1 MLKAVVGINWG
12 DEGKGRI
19 VDLMSEKAD
28 YVVRYQGGNNA
39 GHTVLHRKESSCLIF
54 CHQEYFILM

>member
-28 YVVRYQGGNNA
+28 YVVR
-39 GHTVLHRKESSCLIF
+39 
-54 CHQEYFILM
+54 

>member
-19 VDLMSEKAD
+19 VRPYECESELCCTLS
-28 YVVRYQGGNNA
+28 G
-39 GHTVLHRKESSCLIF
+39 RK
-54 CHQEYFILM
+54 